1 MRRVWFSVALI
12 SMVVCISFAPPA
24 TADEVQSL
32 SANINGTAFVS
43 DDDGILLVPLRD
55 SFTLSA
61 DTQGASAYPPP
72 KTRIDHLAIMCR
84 NYPPGQTFKLTASDF
99 ADSNCHVNFKQG
111 VSNNGGL
118 PAREYALD
126 KSSADNTFEITQAH
140 GKVIEG
146 RFSFRL
152 KDSSGNALSISEG
165 KFKAQDR
172 QL

>member
-1 MRRVWFSVALI
+1 MRQSWLGIASLFALA
-12 SMVVCISFAPPA
+12 CISFGTTA

-32 SANINGTAFVS
+32 SADINGTAFVS
-43 DDDGILLVPLRD
+43 DNDSIVLVPLSN

-72 KTRIDHLAIMCR
+72 KNRIDHLAIMCR
-84 NYPPGQTFKLTASDF
+84 NYPPGQVFKLDAKDF
-99 ADSNCHVNFKQG
+99 ADSNCHVSFKQG
-111 VSNNGGL
+111 VSNNAGM
-118 PAREYALD
+118 PAQEYALD
-126 KSSADNTFEITQAH
+126 KTSADNLFEITAAH

-152 KDSSGNALSISEG
+152 KDSVGMVLTIANG
-165 KFKAQDR
+165 KFKAEDR